1 MYINFSNT
9 FCKLSSSE
17 TNVIAFYYHD
27 RYFAFEF
34 PSETQ
39 CKFFINAVKGIEDSC
54 KSAKELAEKLK
65 EQEKNINKPNK
76 KGFFSGIKK
85 IFGGG
90 RRSSESQT
98 KVKGFK
104 KEQSINIDNFIVE
117 TTNVSSEVKDAYLK
131 HVKFIFEKSGIKK
144 KYLKQPEFRKEVE
157 ELLKAHAKEEMRVSQ
172 NLNDQIDEEDE
183 DDDDEEES
191 YRKHKSVRIPASA
204 NQNNVPPPPPPGFK
218 PTPKQTIEINEEEKG
233 EEGISGFLTPVSS
246 SNTSG
251 SAPPPPPPPA
261 PPSVGGKFPPPP
273 PPAPVFN
280 KIEAKPIKT
289 APIPKIATSAVAD
302 KRHSAQP
309 LTLLEQLKAHKL
321 KPNKP
326 KAPAPPKNENT
337 LASKLEELLAARRE
351 ELNKKCGSSDSEDES
366 SSDNDSSDFD

>member
-1 MYINFSNT
+1 M
-9 FCKLSSSE
+9 
-17 TNVIAFYYHD
+17 IAFYYHD

-34 PSETQ
+34 PTETQ
-39 CKFFINAVKGIEDSC
+39 SKFFINAVKGIEDSC
-54 KSAKELAEKLK
+54 KSHKELAEKLK

-85 IFGGG
+85 IFGG
-90 RRSSESQT
+90 SKKPAESQT

-157 ELLKAHAKEEMRVSQ
+157 ELLKTHAMEDMRTTQ
-172 NLNDQIDEEDE
+172 NTNAEIEEEDE
-183 DDDDEEES
+183 DDEEEEEMI
-191 YRKHKSVRIPASA
+191 RRHQSVRIPAQS
-204 NQNNVPPPPPPGFK
+204 NQNNIPPPPPPGFK
-218 PTPKQTIEINEEEKG
+218 PKPKDVIQLEEEEQK
-233 EEGISGFLTPVSS
+233 EEGKAGPLAPA
-246 SNTSG
+246 SG
-251 SAPPPPPPPA
+251 STPSGTAPPPPPPPA
-261 PPSVGGKFPPPP
+261 PPSVGGKLPPPP
-273 PPAPVFN
+273 PPMPVFN
-280 KIEAKPIKT
+280 KIEAKQIKT
-289 APIPKIATSAVAD
+289 APISKVASSTVAD
-302 KRHSAQP
+302 KRHSVQP
-309 LTLLEQLKAHKL
+309 MTLLEELKTHKL

-326 KAPAPPKNENT
+326 KAAAPPKTENT